1 MANESFTDLGGWDS
15 TNLVQN
21 NVIFII
27 FILATLL
34 HFHLWLQLFIHK
46 TKFDLSFI
54 FSLSYISADI
64 FLISFY
70 FIQYGIRIRSWIPV
84 TRSSCY
90 FEAYSMFYFNLF
102 ESYCLTLLNICRYW
116 QIVRN
121 ENAYKFHRRKVILI
135 SIIVLML
142 ILLNLII
149 QDIFGWCILT
159 EEAGASCSLSYT
171 NNIVRIWNLT
181 VVLALPILISFY
193 MLTRAFHFLKN
204 SHAQQAMVRR
214 NHHHQLIIHSLIFYS
229 IWLSLWLP
237 LMIAN
242 FLDLDNINES
252 LDFAFL
258 VANTLE
264 ILADPVIVIFLDKRF
279 AQAWKKFYQWIKQQF
294 GGHKNARVHPTFQMA
309 IIQQNNTLNHVPT

>member
-1 MANESFTDLGGWDS
+1 MANESVTDLGGWDS

-27 FILATLL
+27 CVLSTLL

-54 FSLSYISADI
+54 FSLGYISTDL

-70 FIQYGIRIRSWIPV
+70 FIQYSIRIRSWIPV
-84 TRSSCY
+84 TRLSCY
-90 FEAYSMFYFNLF
+90 FEAYSMFYFNLLEPYF
-102 ESYCLTLLNICRYW
+102 LVLLNICRYW

-121 ENAYKFHRRKVILI
+121 ENVYKFHRRKVILI
-135 SIIVLML
+135 SITIPVL

-159 EEAGASCSLSYT
+159 EQVGASCSLSYT

-181 VVLALPILISFY
+181 VVLILPIPISFY
-193 MLTRAFHFLKN
+193 MLARALHFLKN
-204 SHAQQAMVRR
+204 SYDQQPMVHR

-237 LMIAN
+237 FMIVT

-252 LDFAFL
+252 LAFAVI

-264 ILADPVIVIFLDKRF
+264 ILIEPVIAIFLDKRF
-279 AQAWKKFYQWIKQQF
+279 AQAWKKTGVWIKR
-294 GGHKNARVHPTFQMA
+294 KLDILVDIRIHPA
-309 IIQQNNTLNHVPT
+309 I